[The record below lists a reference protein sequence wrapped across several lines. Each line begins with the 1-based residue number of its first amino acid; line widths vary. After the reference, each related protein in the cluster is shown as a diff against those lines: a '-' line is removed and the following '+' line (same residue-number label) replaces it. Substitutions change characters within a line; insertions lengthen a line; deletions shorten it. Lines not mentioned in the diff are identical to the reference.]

1 MDIHAF
7 SLELDYN
14 FSAKMFKR
22 ILQAINKVREA
33 YFFKRQWNS
42 FILKLVRIIQIYLP
56 IKELTDIK

>member
-1 MDIHAF
+1 
-7 SLELDYN
+7 
-14 FSAKMFKR
+14 MFKR

-33 YFFKRQWNS
+33 YFFKRKWNS